1 MIKFGRSIPIV
12 IHPIFWLIV
21 AVIGW
26 LNAQSFLG
34 TLIWVGVI
42 LFSLLVHE
50 FGHAL
55 TAKAF
60 GQNVQIELVAM
71 GGVTF
76 HDGKKLKKW
85 QDFLIVLMG
94 PLSSLILA
102 GGAYLA
108 RNAIGYANASVFTYV
123 LTLFIFIN
131 VFWTVINLL
140 PILPLDGGQLLRIIL
155 EGIFGAKG
163 LKFTLLLGIILASVI
178 GVVCFIMGIFLV
190 GAIMLLLAFESFSSW
205 NQIKNMTSQDRDEGN
220 QKELEEAQN
229 ELRLGRFD
237 VAKDKLDK
245 VRLKAQKGLLFDA
258 ACEQLA
264 FIYEKEGQIDKVY
277 ELLKQ
282 ASSNLSIQ
290 GKCLLHRAAYYNKDF
305 MLTLNLGGSCF
316 QETQGYEI
324 ALINAMA
331 SAHLKDIRSCIGW
344 LECALKH
351 GLPNFQEAIQKEE
364 FNAIRDDSL
373 FKQFIESH

>member
-26 LNAQSFLG
+26 LNAQSFVG

-60 GQNVQIELVAM
+60 GQTVQIELVAM

-76 HDGKKLKKW
+76 HEGKKLKKW

-94 PLSSLILA
+94 PLASLILA

-108 RNAIGYANASVFTYV
+108 RNALGSSNAMMITSV
-123 LTLFIFIN
+123 LTLIVFIN
-131 VFWTVINLL
+131 IFWTIINLL

-163 LKFTLLLGIILASVI
+163 LKFTLLLGVILASI
-178 GVVCFIMGIFLV
+178 MGVVCFIMGIFLV
-190 GAIMLLLAFESFSSW
+190 GAIMLLLAFESFTSW
-205 NQIKNMTSQDRDEGN
+205 NQVKNMTSQDRDENN
-220 QKELEEAQN
+220 QKELEAAQD

-237 VAKDKLDK
+237 AAKEKLDK
-245 VRLKAQKGLLFDA
+245 VRSKAQKGILFDA
-258 ACEQLA
+258 ASEQLA

-282 ASSNLSIQ
+282 ASSSLSIQ
-290 GKCLLHRAAYYNKDF
+290 GKCLLHRAAYYNKDYP
-305 MLTLNLGGSCF
+305 LTLNLGSRCF
-316 QETQGYEI
+316 QEIQSYEI

-331 SAHLKDIRSCIGW
+331 SAHLKEVRSCVGW

-351 GLPNFQEAIQKEE
+351 GLPNFQEAIQKNE
-364 FNAIRDDSL
+364 FDSIRNESV
-373 FKQFIESH
+373 FKQFIDSH